1 MWFLWWSASK
11 IQVYIFQYKK
21 EYMSI
26 VISRYLEILAARL
39 STLDSSL
46 AEAEWNLFVDG
57 MGGGEIISSGGSLD
71 PSSGASV

>member
-1 MWFLWWSASK
+1 
-11 IQVYIFQYKK
+11 
-21 EYMSI
+21 MSI